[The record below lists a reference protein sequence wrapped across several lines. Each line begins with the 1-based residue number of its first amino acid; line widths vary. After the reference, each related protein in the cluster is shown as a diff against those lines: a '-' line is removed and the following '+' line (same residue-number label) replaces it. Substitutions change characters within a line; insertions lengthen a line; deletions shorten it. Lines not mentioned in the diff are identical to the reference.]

1 MQTLHIG
8 NKSHQL
14 LATAQPSPA
23 ELYSYSPS
31 KEDEPAF
38 AGVLSHN
45 LAMNKVKVDLAGTDA
60 VLAMLQSQMASH
72 EQSKQSKQ
80 YVHVFCH
87 VPFQLY
93 QIPLTWS
100 CS

>member
-31 KEDEPAF
+31 KEDELAF

-60 VLAMLQSQMASH
+60 ALAMLQSQMASH